1 MGRYPAVKLPLR
13 YFWGV
18 CAFILIFSLSGCAIL
33 EIPVKVVEGTFG
45 ILGQLLKLIQK
56 LPMPPPGVF

>member
-1 MGRYPAVKLPLR
+1 MGRYPAMKLYSR
-13 YFWGV
+13 YFLGV
-18 CAFILIFSLSGCAIL
+18 CAFILILSFSGCAIL

-45 ILGQLLKLIQK
+45 ILGQLLKVIQK